1 VGGVLNMSMVS
12 CASYPAGF
20 FTAYRHLGDERPDV
34 VLALG
39 DYIYEGGKSPSA
51 IDRSH
56 VGPECVTLANYR
68 QRYAQYK
75 RDLDLQHA
83 HAAAP
88 WIAVWDDHEVDANY
102 ADATPMFRKDQPGF
116 VARRAAAYQ
125 AYYENMPLRPSA
137 LPDGPRAQLYRRLQW
152 GKLATFHM
160 LDTRQYRS
168 DQACH
173 DHYKE
178 CAEAADPARSLP
190 GTEQEDWLI
199 QGLHESEATWDLIG
213 QQVFFGKRDRDPE
226 AAEKLSMDAWDGYS
240 ASRDRVVQGWRDAGV
255 RNPVVL
261 TGDVHAHWAS
271 DVLADWED
279 PDSEVIGSELVTSSI
294 TSGHDGYDQPDGV
307 HPWAAWNPNI
317 RFWNNLRGYV
327 SSVVTSDSM
336 TAHFR
341 CVPEVTVRGAEVM
354 TRRSYAI
361 EDRVRGLRL
370 ADDQPLP
377 AASRARR
384 ALPSQAQIVEDTI
397 REETGA

>member
-1 VGGVLNMSMVS
+1 
-12 CASYPAGF
+12 
-20 FTAYRHLGDERPDV
+20 
-34 VLALG
+34 
-39 DYIYEGGKSPSA
+39 
-51 IDRSH
+51 
-56 VGPECVTLANYR
+56 
-68 QRYAQYK
+68 
-75 RDLDLQHA
+75 
-83 HAAAP
+83 
-88 WIAVWDDHEVDANY
+88 
-102 ADATPMFRKDQPGF
+102 
-116 VARRAAAYQ
+116 
-125 AYYENMPLRPSA
+125 
-137 LPDGPRAQLYRRLQW
+137 
-152 GKLATFHM
+152 
-160 LDTRQYRS
+160 
-168 DQACH
+168 
-173 DHYKE
+173 
-178 CAEAADPARSLP
+178 
-190 GTEQEDWLI
+190 
-199 QGLHESEATWDLIG
+199 
-213 QQVFFGKRDRDPE
+213 VFFGKRDRDPE

-271 DVLADWED
+271 DVLADWDD

-341 CVPEVTVRGAEVM
+341 CVPEVTVRDAEVM